1 MFEKIKDRGHKVV
14 KHVKDNAILYAGGIT
29 LGITSWNYLKTRDE
43 YKKYVQVSEWAVNE
57 AYLTGV
63 SDGVENVQKRLDDPE
78 FMNGLNKEL
87 IGVRYTNENDTF
99 INSIVNMENGV
110 LITPATTVEFK
121 DREEG

>member
-1 MFEKIKDRGHKVV
+1 MFEKIKDRGRKVV

-29 LGITSWNYLKTRDE
+29 LGIASWNYLKTRDE
-43 YKKYVQVSEWAVNE
+43 YKKYVQASEWAVNK

-63 SDGVENVQKRLDDPE
+63 SEGVENVQKRLDDPE
-78 FMNGLNKEL
+78 FMNELNKEL

-99 INSIVNMENGV
+99 NNSIVNMENGV

>member
-1 MFEKIKDRGHKVV
+1 MFEKIKDRGRKVV

-43 YKKYVQVSEWAVNE
+43 YKKYVQASEWAVNE

-63 SDGVENVQKRLDDPE
+63 SEGVENVQKRLDDPE
-78 FMNGLNKEL
+78 FMNELNKEL
-87 IGVRYTNENDTF
+87 IGVRYTNENDKF